1 MVSWR
6 VAKGADQVTFDVP
19 IPHAHLWSLDD
30 PFLYEVD
37 AAVGDDRVRSYFGM
51 RKISV
56 VNLPGTDYRYVALN
70 DQPVYLQL
78 TLDQAFHPGGVY
90 TYPSDTF
97 VRAEILR
104 AKRIGLTGLRGPAKS
119 ECRRSLY
126 GADRLGLLILADVA

>member
-1 MVSWR
+1 VVAAQLLEQAARDLTLTLRFRNAEVTTVSWR

-56 VNLPGTDYRYVALN
+56 VNLPGTNYRYVALN
-70 DQPVYLQL
+70 GRPLYLQL
-78 TLDQAFHPGGVY
+78 TLAQAFHPGGLY
-90 TYPSDTF
+90 TYPSDSF
-97 VRAEILR
+97 VRA
-104 AKRIGLTGLRGPAKS
+104 
-119 ECRRSLY
+119 
-126 GADRLGLLILADVA
+126 